1 MRDLFARKFYSSG
14 AWADCREAYRKS
26 VGNLCESCL
35 KMGQIS
41 PVDEVHHKIRLTPQ
55 NIDDP
60 NVTLNWK
67 NLEALC
73 EKCHKL
79 AHKKKRRWMVGE
91 DGELTIRDTPLG

>member
-1 MRDLFARKFYSSG
+1 MRDPFARQFYSSG

-79 AHKKKRRWMVGE
+79 AHKKKRRWIVGE